1 MDRKQTFNIAYLI
14 VALSAIGLFQ
24 MLLAWR
30 DIAQLS
36 HTELMRMVN
45 EGKVASVTITE
56 TSIQGRFKDPQYG
69 KSSFFSTR
77 VDPAAAADFEK
88 AGVPVSGATDNNW
101 GTTILS
107 WALPMLMFLGIW
119 LFLFGGIGGRQGM
132 GVLVNIG
139 KSKAKVYVEHQTGVT
154 FEDVAGVDEAKAEF
168 QEIVSFLKNADKFGR
183 LGARIPKGIPW
194 SAHRAPA
201 RP

>member
-77 VDPAAAADFEK
+77 VDPGIVCRWWRSWSGRPIQWREPATGAGRSSLPSRAALR
-88 AGVPVSGATDNNW
+88 N
-101 GTTILS
+101 
-107 WALPMLMFLGIW
+107 
-119 LFLFGGIGGRQGM
+119 GRR
-132 GVLVNIG
+132 
-139 KSKAKVYVEHQTGVT
+139 S
-154 FEDVAGVDEAKAEF
+154 F
-168 QEIVSFLKNADKFGR
+168 QS
-183 LGARIPKGIPW
+183 
-194 SAHRAPA
+194 
-201 RP
+201 